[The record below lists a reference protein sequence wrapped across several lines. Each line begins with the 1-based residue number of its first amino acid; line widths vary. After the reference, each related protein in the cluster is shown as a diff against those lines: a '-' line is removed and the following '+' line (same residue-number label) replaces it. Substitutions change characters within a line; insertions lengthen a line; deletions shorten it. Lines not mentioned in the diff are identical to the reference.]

1 MKCLRKVKLGK
12 RALSFKVPLVIFLL
26 LLLVNGRSKSCL
38 FNKLSP
44 HKIFTGMK
52 MSMSMDISKKKK
64 KRYSK
69 KNLEFFVEILQ
80 NVKTVNIT

>member
-1 MKCLRKVKLGK
+1 
-12 RALSFKVPLVIFLL
+12 
-26 LLLVNGRSKSCL
+26 
-38 FNKLSP
+38 
-44 HKIFTGMK
+44 